1 MRFLRIEAVLI
12 AAVTLV
18 ACASKPPEG
27 VRPDSQAYARSIV
40 VEKVDAA
47 VEAQRELAAATQ
59 EGAAQRLR
67 KQSALETDAVDID
80 YIGPA
85 QPLLEEIAFR
95 YGYRYVETGK
105 IRDLAP
111 VNLRVQ
117 SAPVEEVLHNIAYQ
131 IDSNASVELDRQA
144 KVLRLLYKKG

>member
-1 MRFLRIEAVLI
+1 MRFLPIEAVLI
-12 AAVTLV
+12 TAVTLS
-18 ACASKPPEG
+18 ACASKPPQG
-27 VRPDSQAYARSIV
+27 VRPDSPAYARSIV

-47 VEAQRELAAATQ
+47 VQAQRELAAATE
-59 EGAAQRLR
+59 EGIAQRLR
-67 KQSALETDAVDID
+67 KQAALETDAVDID

-105 IRDLAP
+105 VVDLAI

-117 SAPVEEVLHNIAYQ
+117 NAPVQEVLHNLAYQ
-131 IDSNASVELDRQA
+131 IDSSASVELDTQA